1 MREPYVTAVEL
12 PAFARQARA
21 VWSEAEFE
29 TFVTFIASHPEA
41 GDLVSGGGGMR
52 KIRWGRAG
60 MGKRSGV
67 RVIYYYTD
75 RRWPLFLFNIYAKN
89 EKSDLSAADRIGLR
103 KLIAELK
110 AVRKLS

>member
-1 MREPYVTAVEL
+1 M
-12 PAFARQARA
+12 
-21 VWSEAEFE
+21 
-29 TFVTFIASHPEA
+29 
-41 GDLVSGGGGMR
+41 
-52 KIRWGRAG
+52 
-60 MGKRSGV
+60 
-67 RVIYYYTD
+67 IYYYTD